1 MPDWGEIKRYGADDS
16 IDASNCHS
24 GDRVAP
30 VGLGGTDIACS
41 LNPIADVNEA
51 FGLSRIMDMIPTG
64 GTGYELTRLGIGLAS
79 RVVGW
84 SIQGL
89 GSWRG
94 IKQEGRWRNLN
105 TADG

>member
-1 MPDWGEIKRYGADDS
+1 MPDWGEIKPYGADDS

-41 LNPIADVNEA
+41 LNPITDVNEA
-51 FGLSRIMDMIPTG
+51 FCLSRIMDMIPTG

-94 IKQEGRWRNLN
+94 IKQEG
-105 TADG
+105 